1 MAANRILKRDPNGH
15 IISGGVSKLI
25 DTLEITIAASGF
37 VAVALGADQ
46 HCKCIIVQT
55 RNDTPWLLSAQS
67 AGTRYATINGGVSI
81 DLVAAE
87 SEILFYAKGTSSTIL
102 EVILLD

>member
-1 MAANRILKRDPNGH
+1 MSSNRILKRDPNGAL
-15 IISGGVSKLI
+15 ISGGVSKLV
-25 DTLEITIAASGF
+25 DTLEITITAAGF
-37 VAVALGADQ
+37 VAVALGSDQ

-67 AGTRYATINGGVSI
+67 DGARYATINGGISI

-87 SEILFYAKGTSSTIL
+87 SEILFYAKGTTSTVL
-102 EVILLD
+102 EVVLLD